1 MTCRMGEVSGNRVDG
16 RGSDELRPVNITRGY
31 SRFAEGSAL
40 VEFGDTRVL
49 CTASV
54 EERVPLFMRGGGKGW
69 VTAEYSMLPR
79 STETR
84 TPRDSAR
91 GGVSGRSHEIQ
102 RLIGRSLRAG
112 TILELLGERTIWVD
126 CDVLQADGGTRVAA
140 ITGGFVALA
149 DALRWLHARKIIDTI
164 PLKCF
169 VAAISVGK
177 VDGVIVA
184 DLSYGEDSRAE
195 VDFNIVMSE
204 FGDFVEV
211 QGTAEGDPYS
221 RRELL
226 GMIDLAEKGITSMI
240 ALQKSSLK
248 LSEEEERA
256 LGVARDRFR
265 ERQQA

>member
-1 MTCRMGEVSGNRVDG
+1 MTLRMGEASGNRVDG

-149 DALRWLHARKIIDTI
+149 DALRWLYAREIIDAI

-221 RRELL
+221 RRELF
-226 GMIDLAEKGITSMI
+226 GMIDLAEKGITSLI
-240 ALQKSSLK
+240 TLQKSSLK

>member
-1 MTCRMGEVSGNRVDG
+1 MTCRMGEVSGNRVEG

-54 EERVPLFMRGGGKGW
+54 EERVPLFMRGVGKGW

-84 TPRDSAR
+84 TPRDSVR

-149 DALRWLHARKIIDTI
+149 DALRWLYARKIIDTI

-177 VDGVIVA
+177 VDGDIVA

-221 RRELL
+221 RRELF
-226 GMIDLAEKGITSMI
+226 GMIDLAQKGITSLI

>member
-1 MTCRMGEVSGNRVDG
+1 MTGLAGGAVRRADG
-16 RGSDELRPVNITRGY
+16 REPGEHRPVTITRGY

-112 TILELLGERTIWVD
+112 TGLELLGERTLWID
-126 CDVLQADGGTRVAA
+126 CDVLQADGGTRTAA
-140 ITGGFVALA
+140 ITGGFVALV
-149 DALRWLHARKIIDTI
+149 DALRRLFAEGVIDTI
-164 PLKCF
+164 PLKYF

-177 VDGVIVA
+177 VDGSIVT
-184 DLSYGEDSRAE
+184 DLTYGEDSRAE
-195 VDFNIVMSE
+195 VDFNVVMNE
-204 FGDFVEV
+204 FGDFIEV

-221 RRELL
+221 RLELL
-226 GMIDLAEKGITSMI
+226 DMIDLAEEGVASMI
-240 ALQKSSLK
+240 TLQKSCLSLTQ
-248 LSEEEERA
+248 EEERA
-256 LGVARDRFR
+256 VALARYSIR
-265 ERQQA
+265 ERQQG

>member
-1 MTCRMGEVSGNRVDG
+1 MERKDG
-16 RGSDELRPVNITRGY
+16 RAPDAKRALTLVPGFTKH
-31 SRFAEGSAL
+31 AEGSVL
-40 VEFGDTRVL
+40 VELGDTRVL

-54 EERVPLFMRGGGKGW
+54 EEKVPPHLRDKAQGW

-149 DALRWLHARKIIDTI
+149 DALRWLYAREIIDAI

-221 RRELL
+221 RRELF
-226 GMIDLAEKGITSMI
+226 GMIDLAEKGITSLI
-240 ALQKSSLK
+240 TLQKSSLK